1 MKIKIRKATILL
13 LVGLSVLA
21 AAGCSK
27 GEKNKKGQLSYY
39 SYDSSDKEVNKS
51 LFYVNS
57 SNEWGADPSL
67 IYVEEGEYGG
77 YFYLYATSG
86 YINTAGINVWRS
98 NNLTDWECMGP
109 AFMPDQDT
117 NWAYKGFWAPQ
128 CIYDE
133 EYGKYFL
140 FYSAPWGSVGT
151 LRYDSCA
158 VADNPLGPFVE
169 ITNEHKTAKEPL
181 LIFELHQDKIDKDLI
196 SPAIG
201 YFGISGFIKAIGP
214 SPFIDPE
221 TGKRY
226 LFFVADLGTA
236 NNEDTSGAYCLEME
250 DWCTP
255 KYETLKRITRY
266 GFKTIDQSEKIA
278 EGGNTN
284 EGPMCFYKDG
294 KYYLIFLTYTYYNTK
309 YQTRGAIAEKPM
321 GPYSKFDV
329 DDGAQVIYTE
339 FQFQRQS
346 AGIHGLAYSGDQLY
360 GAYMTFMNN
369 VNYDD
374 LRKFAIDEIVYVENS
389 DGELVM
395 QANGPSV
402 TPQPLPEALS
412 GYRNMAKQATITSD
426 NTANSDVKY
435 LADGVIPYHE
445 NSLSEEY
452 KAFSG
457 TTTLTFDFEDYVTL
471 RSVLVYN
478 SRDYD
483 YMFNQV
489 DEIIFEYRKNGETGT
504 VAIGPVKYNWDY
516 FNFEENK
523 PAIGSAIIAEFDEI
537 DVKKV
542 TMKITCPEGSSKI
555 AIPEVVLLGKDSD
568 GLSANKGKETGSL
581 YEEYSFENEPV
592 SEKDWRNVSSEMAVD
607 AILDDEYG
615 DPVYRLYKNNDNT
628 EDTFAD
634 LYVYKGNDGVYAFVD
649 VHDSNIYYDPAKAV
663 NTNTNVMLAMTR
675 YGTGT
680 INKNSVAFRIDI
692 SNENQRSVGIRS
704 QRAWLRAW
712 FKGATATRII
722 GGTADD
728 LSNAT
733 GYQIEYFVPYE
744 QLNIDGKKELDLLR
758 MYFAYHEIE
767 ITDVIS
773 REIEYVARGA
783 SITDPSTWLRID
795 FNK

>member
-1 MKIKIRKATILL
+1 MKNIIKKVTIMLL
-13 LVGLSVLA
+13 ACLSFVVS
-21 AAGCSK
+21 AGCSK
-27 GEKNKKGQLSYY
+27 DNKTKKGELSFY
-39 SYDSSDKEVNKS
+39 SYDSNDKEINKN

-57 SNEWGADPSL
+57 SMEWGADPSL
-67 IYVEEGEYGG
+67 LYVEDGEYGG
-77 YFYLYATSG
+77 YFYIYATSG
-86 YINTAGINVWRS
+86 YINTSGINVWRS
-98 NNLTDWECMGP
+98 KNLTDWECMGP

-128 CIYDE
+128 CIYDKE
-133 EYGKYFL
+133 FGKYYL
-140 FYSAPWGSVGT
+140 FYSAPWGSNGV

-158 VADNPLGPFVE
+158 VSDNPLGPFEE
-169 ITNEHKTAKEPL
+169 ITSEHKTAKEPL
-181 LIFELHQDKIDKDLI
+181 LIFELHQDKYDKNLI

-236 NNEDTSGAYCLEME
+236 NNENTSGAYCLEME
-250 DWCTP
+250 DWATP
-255 KYETLKRITRY
+255 KYETLTRITRY
-266 GFKTIDQSEKIA
+266 GYTTIDQAEKVA

-294 KYYLIFLTYTYYNTK
+294 KYHLIFLTFTYYNTK
-309 YQTRGAIAEKPM
+309 YQTRGALSDKPM
-321 GPYSKFDV
+321 GPYTKFQV

-339 FQFQRQS
+339 FHFQRQS
-346 AGIHGLAYSGDQLY
+346 AGIHGLAYAGEQLF

-389 DGELVM
+389 DGQLVM

-402 TPQPLPEALS
+402 TPQPLPESLS
-412 GYRNMAKQATITSD
+412 GYRNMAKQAVVTSD
-426 NTANSDVKY
+426 NTANSDVKF
-435 LADGVIPYHE
+435 LTDGVIPYHE

-457 TTTLTFDFEDYVTL
+457 TTTLTFEFEDYVTL

-478 SRDYD
+478 SREYD

-489 DEIIFEYRKNGETGT
+489 DEITFEYRKNGETGT
-504 VAIGPVKYNWDY
+504 VAFGPVKYNWDY
-516 FNFEENK
+516 YNFEENK
-523 PAIGSAIIAEFDEI
+523 PAIGSAIIAEFDEL

-555 AIPEVVLLGKDSD
+555 AIPEIILLGKDSD
-568 GLSANKGKETGSL
+568 GSSTTKGEEKGAL
-581 YEEYSFENEPV
+581 YEEYVFENEPA
-592 SEKDWRNVSSEMAVD
+592 SGKDWRNAESEMTIDAV
-607 AILDDEYG
+607 LDDVYG
-615 DPVYRLYKNNDNT
+615 DPVYRIYKNNDET
-628 EDTFAD
+628 ADTFAD

-649 VHDSNIYYDPAKAV
+649 VHDSNIFYDPKKVVSA
-663 NTNTNVMLAMTR
+663 NSNVILAMAK
-675 YGTGT
+675 YGTGI
-680 INKNSVAFRIDI
+680 INKNTVAFRVDI
-692 SNENQRSVGIRS
+692 SNENQRSVGVKS
-704 QRAWLRAW
+704 QKAWLRTW
-712 FKGATATRII
+712 FNGSTATRIV
-722 GGTADD
+722 GGSLEDF
-728 LSNAT
+728 SKAT

-744 QLNIDGKKELDLLR
+744 QLDINGKDDLDLLR
-758 MYFAYHEIE
+758 MYFGFHEIE

-773 REIEYVARGA
+773 REVDYVARGA
-783 SITDPSTWLRID
+783 NITDPSTWVRIS
-795 FNK
+795 FEK